1 MMAHH
6 HFFHLKCCS
15 YGQTFIFPHNGH
27 ECHANSGL
35 LMMFFL
41 QSVMI
46 VQCSDLKNNNNW
58 THKFECLLNF
68 L

>member
-15 YGQTFIFPHNGH
+15 YGQKFIYSHNGH

-46 VQCSDLKNNNNW
+46 VQSVQ
-58 THKFECLLNF
+58 T
-68 L
+68 